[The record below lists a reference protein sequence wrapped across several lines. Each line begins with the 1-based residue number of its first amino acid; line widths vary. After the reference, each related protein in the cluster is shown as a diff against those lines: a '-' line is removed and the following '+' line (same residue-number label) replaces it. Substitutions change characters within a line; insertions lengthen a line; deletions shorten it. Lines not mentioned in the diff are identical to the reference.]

1 LLRVYDLKYGSGIPV
16 EVENNRQLLYYGLGA
31 VLTTEFKVSEV
42 EIVIIQPRCHHVNGH
57 IRRWNVDCITLLD
70 FAADLVTAARR
81 TEEPNAPLLPGK
93 WCRFCPASGI
103 CPMLHENALAMAKLE
118 FSPVVS
124 YDPEKLSK
132 ALNWLPILEGWIKNV
147 RDFAYKESLHGRNPP
162 GWKLVAKKAMR
173 KWKDEN
179 EVGQVILK
187 DWEGRDALF
196 TKKLKSVAQ
205 VEKIIPKASQFLIKN
220 LIIKESS
227 GTTLVQQSDSR
238 DSLNLGAKNE
248 FSKIITHTEF

>member
-1 LLRVYDLKYGSGIPV
+1 
-16 EVENNRQLLYYGLGA
+16 
-31 VLTTEFKVSEV
+31 
-42 EIVIIQPRCHHVNGH
+42 
-57 IRRWNVDCITLLD
+57 
-70 FAADLVTAARR
+70 
-81 TEEPNAPLLPGK
+81 
-93 WCRFCPASGI
+93 
-103 CPMLHENALAMAKLE
+103 
-118 FSPVVS
+118 
-124 YDPEKLSK
+124 
-132 ALNWLPILEGWIKNV
+132 LNWLPILEGWIKNV